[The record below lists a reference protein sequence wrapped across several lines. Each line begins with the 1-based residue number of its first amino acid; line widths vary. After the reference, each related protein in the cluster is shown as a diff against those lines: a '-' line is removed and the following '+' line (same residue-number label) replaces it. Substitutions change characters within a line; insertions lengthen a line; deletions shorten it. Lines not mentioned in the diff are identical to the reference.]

1 VEVYQSEDEQV
12 EALKKW
18 FRENGR
24 MVLTGLLVAGL
35 LAFGGY
41 SWQQR
46 QYRQQELASVDYQ
59 NLMQAIQQ
67 LDNKATPEALATA
80 RHLADTLKT
89 DFSSTAYAQFAA
101 LFKAKLAVQNNSLD
115 DAEAELQWVLA
126 HEPATEVK
134 LLTQLR
140 LARVLHAKGDNA
152 GALALLDE
160 TTAGGYASAFL
171 QMKGDIANAGGDFA
185 AARSAY
191 EKAQELERKQTIPV
205 NDPLLEMKLR
215 DLAAGDNS
223 TGDKAAIEKAL
234 HDKAATT
241 NAATEDAATNSADKP

>member
-12 EALKKW
+12 EALKRW

-24 MVLTGLLVAGL
+24 MLLTGMLLAGLLV
-35 LAFGGY
+35 FGFY

-46 QYRQQELASVDYQ
+46 QHRQQETASIDYQ
-59 NLMQAIQQ
+59 NLIEAMQQ
-67 LDNKATPEALATA
+67 LETKSTPEALATA

-89 DFSSTAYAQFAA
+89 NFSSTAYAQFAA
-101 LFKAKLAVQNNSLD
+101 LFKAKLAVQNNALD
-115 DAEAELQWVLA
+115 DAEAELRWVLA
-126 HEPATEVK
+126 HKPATEIK
-134 LLTQLR
+134 WLTQLR

-160 TTAGGYASAFL
+160 NSAGGYAAAFL

-185 AARSAY
+185 AARAAY
-191 EKAQELERKQTIPV
+191 EKAQELERKQTLPV

-215 DLAAGDNS
+215 DVAADND
-223 TGDKAAIEKAL
+223 DKSGATAPLEKTEVIQKTEAAAQ
-234 HDKAATT
+234 
-241 NAATEDAATNSADKP
+241 